1 MLDRGE
7 VLAAVR
13 EWIWTPDEA
22 VRVETSEYLLTRN
35 PAWFQQPL
43 TLHWMRPER
52 PWRAVLDEVL
62 EQARSLGGGALV
74 WRVRLDDDP
83 EVEEYVR
90 AVLHGVLDETVD
102 VFALALVP
110 SAEES
115 ERHHAEGV
123 TLHWVDG
130 VERLRD
136 ADTVGAEVFGDAS
149 LPPDTLQRHA
159 DVAARDLLTGRAA
172 RVVAYREDRP
182 VGTGG
187 VTCRGTAAALWGGSV
202 VERARGTGI
211 YRAML
216 EARLEWAARHGRRLA
231 LVKGRVETSGP
242 ILRRAGFSVF
252 GQERSYVIDVPV

>member
-1 MLDRGE
+1 MLDHGE

-13 EWIWTPDEA
+13 EWVWTPDEA
-22 VRVETSEYLLTRN
+22 ERVETSEYLLTRN

-52 PWRAVLDEVL
+52 PWREVLGEVL
-62 EQARSLGGGALV
+62 EQAHELGGGALV

-83 EVEEYVR
+83 NVEEYVR
-90 AVLHGVLDETVD
+90 AVLRGALDETVD
-102 VFALALVP
+102 VFALALAP
-110 SAEES
+110 PAGES
-115 ERHHAEGV
+115 EPHQPEGV
-123 TLHWVDG
+123 ALHWVDG
-130 VERLRD
+130 VEQLRD
-136 ADTVGAEVFGDAS
+136 ADAVGAEVFGDAP

-159 DVAARDLLTGRAA
+159 DVAARDLRTGRAA
-172 RVVAYREDRP
+172 RVVAYREDLP

-202 VERARGTGI
+202 VERARGTGV

-216 EARLEWAARHGRRLA
+216 EARLDWAARYGQRLA